1 MNVTYKIRVNRPCK
15 LFIDQEETQ
24 ILDEL
29 DLVKIQ
35 LPKGEYL
42 RKVISIDDSSIFD
55 EAIIV
60 LDGSS
65 KIDII
70 TLDTK
75 GLDAAKANALPNT
88 KFKIGNMYYQASI
101 DKKSV
106 VLVDPEHPFRYSGD
120 ISIPENINYAGY
132 TYKVTHICHKAFYNA
147 YSLNSVSI
155 SNTIESI
162 EDMVFEGCNSLTAIS
177 FGTGLRSIGP
187 RAFRGCSLLK
197 SISLPQSVNDIE
209 EEAFAYCGL
218 DSIIIPQG
226 VMYIGKRAFMGCHSL
241 QIVSISHTVTT
252 VKNGAFR
259 DCSSLSSIIIESDN
273 SHYDCRNSCNAIIKT
288 DTNTL
293 IAGCKNTKIPKD
305 VRHIQEEAFWGIK
318 DLTCINLPESLISIG
333 AYAFSCCESL
343 KSIIIPNL
351 VEEIGEHAF
360 SMCSALESII
370 VKENNSIYD
379 SRENSNAIIET
390 KSNTLIV
397 GCKNSIIPCSVI
409 KIGKAAFCGSKQ
421 LLNIKIHNNIT
432 HIEDSAFG
440 WCDAMKSI
448 YLPNTIKKIGMHAF
462 YRCNSETLNVYYG
475 DTIENWN
482 LIVKGYLWEQKSIT
496 RIHCIDGEI

>member
-147 YSLNSVSI
+147 YFLNSVSI

-288 DTNTL
+288 STNTL
-293 IAGCKNTKIPKD
+293 ILGCKKTI
-305 VRHIQEEAFWGIK
+305 I
-318 DLTCINLPESLISIG
+318 PESVTSIG
-333 AYAFSCCESL
+333 HWAFFGCKSLRSITIPNSVMSIDNWAFDECKSLTSITIPRNVTSIGQMAFADCKSL
-343 KSIIIPNL
+343 KT
-351 VEEIGEHAF
+351 
-360 SMCSALESII
+360 I
-370 VKENNSIYD
+370 VFD
-379 SRENSNAIIET
+379 
-390 KSNTLIV
+390 
-397 GCKNSIIPCSVI
+397 G
-409 KIGKAAFCGSKQ
+409 
-421 LLNIKIHNNIT
+421 
-432 HIEDSAFG
+432 
-440 WCDAMKSI
+440 
-448 YLPNTIKKIGMHAF
+448 
-462 YRCNSETLNVYYG
+462 
-475 DTIENWN
+475 TIEQWQAIEKHYDWN
-482 LIVKGYLWEQKSIT
+482 DYTPATHVQCT
-496 RIHCIDGEI
+496 DGDIEL